1 MKKLITI
8 CITIIL
14 VVAIITAAIVFVNY
28 FNSIVKYISTSVE
41 NHNSCDTPENNEK
54 TVNISIITYNKCEPN
69 VNNKAEETTAADT
82 TSVVDAEK
90 EPVNNCFKSRI
101 KVDYVKAKLGTGF
114 DYSGKDCVN
123 HSDFTYINEP
133 SNYAHDL
140 YINENGCIFES
151 TSTHN
156 HNAQIY
162 EFDVNGKV
170 YYSIAEYLKDN

>member
-28 FNSIVKYISTSVE
+28 FNNIVKDNSTSVE
-41 NHNSCDTPENNEK
+41 NNDSCDAPANNEK
-54 TVNISIITYNKCEPN
+54 NVYNNFIYIKYELTF
-69 VNNKAEETTAADT
+69 NNKTEETTAADT
-82 TSVVDAEK
+82 TSATDAEK
-90 EPVNNCFKSRI
+90 EPVNNCLNNRI

-114 DYSGKDCVN
+114 EYSGRDCVN
-123 HSDFTYINEP
+123 HSNFTYKNEP

-162 EFDVNGKV
+162 EFGVNGKV
-170 YYSIAEYLKDN
+170 YHSVAEYLKDN